1 MLSFFHYLSYEISN
15 MLEYSSYEF
24 ATTIYIINFL
34 IILNL
39 IFREKRS
46 IEAILAWTAVL
57 TTLPAIGIL
66 IYILVGRGVA
76 KNNMFKIKEQED
88 EVIKN
93 SIANTKARLQFH
105 CKSDKNLKNHIDM
118 IDALTNSNNTHYTNN
133 NSVDIFDKSSD
144 FFNSLLEELEKAKNY
159 INIQFYI
166 FKDDNIGSEIIDI
179 LCKKA
184 QQGVEVRLLYD
195 AVGSKSLSDKAI
207 IKLKRHGVK
216 TGSFF
221 PSLLKIINFNLN
233 YRNHRKIV
241 VIDGNIAYV
250 GGNNIG
256 DEYLSRNPKFGEW
269 RDTHLKLI
277 GDCVIDLNTRF
288 LLDWRYTTK
297 ENLDLSK
304 YFTQSQN
311 SNICYNKSSN
321 DIGIQI
327 VSSGPDITD
336 LDEIKYGYIKMIQKA
351 RKYIYIQSPYLIL
364 DGTLIDSLKIACLSG
379 VDVRIMIPSKP
390 DHPFVYWA
398 SCSYAG
404 ELLKFGAKV
413 YTYGDNAF
421 LHAKTIV
428 IDDSI
433 CSIGTA
439 NMDIRSFELN
449 FEVNAFIYSEE
460 VSKKQRIIF
469 EKDITNSKEI
479 TLDMYNS
486 RPRFIKIKESVS
498 RLLSPLL

>member
-1 MLSFFHYLSYEISN
+1 MLSFLQESAYEIA
-15 MLEYSSYEF
+15 
-24 ATTIYIINFL
+24 ATSIYIINFA

-46 IEAILAWTAVL
+46 IETIVAWTAVL
-57 TTLPAIGIL
+57 TTLPAVGIVIFML
-66 IYILVGRGVA
+66 FGRGIA

-88 EVIKN
+88 KIIKA
-93 SIANTKARLQFH
+93 SISQSKDRLKYSSMIDQ
-105 CKSDKNLKNHIDM
+105 NLKDNIDM
-118 IDALTNSNNTHYTNN
+118 IDALTNSNNAHYTNN
-133 NSVDIFDKSSD
+133 NSVDIYDKSID
-144 FFNSLLEELEKAKNY
+144 FFDSLLEELKNAQQY

-166 FKDDNIGSEIIDI
+166 FKDDDIGNKIIDI
-179 LCKKA
+179 LIEKA
-184 QQGVEVRLLYD
+184 KSGVEVRLLYD
-195 AVGSKSLSDKAI
+195 AVGSRLLSEKTLV
-207 IKLKRHGVK
+207 KLKKNGVK

-221 PSLLKIINFNLN
+221 PSLLKIVNFNLN

-241 VIDGNIAYV
+241 VIDGNVAFV
-250 GGNNIG
+250 GGNNVG
-256 DEYLSRNPKFGEW
+256 DEYLGKNPRFGEW
-269 RDTHLKLI
+269 RDTHLKLT
-277 GDCVIDLNTRF
+277 GDCVVDLNIRF
-288 LLDWRYTTK
+288 ILDWRYTTK
-297 ENLDLSK
+297 ENLDLAK
-304 YFTQSQN
+304 YFDECQTP
-311 SNICYNKSSN
+311 NISFNKSSN
-321 DIGIQI
+321 NIGIQI
-327 VSSGPDITD
+327 VSSGPDITE

-364 DGTLIDSLKIACLSG
+364 DRTLIDSLKIACLSG

-413 YTYGDNAF
+413 YTYGDDAF

-428 IDDSI
+428 IDDKI

-460 VSKKQRIIF
+460 VSKKQRTIF
-469 EKDITNSKEI
+469 ENDITNSNEI
-479 TLDMYNS
+479 TIDSYNS
-486 RPRFIKIKESVS
+486 RPRSIKIKESIS